1 MAFNFFG
8 VFSTGQWE
16 SFKAF
21 ARIQRLDLEVRK
33 SYLQKKQS
41 MVGIFTTVY
50 DGHNPVSFSANP
62 GSYAAKL
69 LEAYRILGGFPE
81 RDMLLRT
88 VDQPVFLTRGTNFAV
103 DKNAT
108 LTGGF
113 SDVYSNGRRYRGDQR
128 FDRDLGLK
136 VDKIKHW
143 QLDAIKAKRERLEYK
158 IKRALDY
165 SDQIRNEIKVI
176 DRTISLGIGGFEDQL
191 VNVELE
197 STKPGTSTI
206 TQDLD
211 DIFGLFI
218 GRPVDYAFD
227 NAISQANQENQRG
240 LV

>member
-1 MAFNFFG
+1 MN
-8 VFSTGQWE
+8 
-16 SFKAF
+16 
-21 ARIQRLDLEVRK
+21 
-33 SYLQKKQS
+33 
-41 MVGIFTTVY
+41 GIFITEY
-50 DGHNPVSFSANP
+50 DGPSPIAFSASP

-88 VDQPVFLTRGTNFAV
+88 IDKPVFLTRGTNFAI

-113 SDVYSNGRRYRGDQR
+113 SDTYSNGRRYRGDQR

-136 VDKIKHW
+136 VDKMKRW
-143 QLDAIKAKRERLEYK
+143 QLDSIKSKRERLEYK

-165 SDQIRNEIKVI
+165 SDQLQNEINII
-176 DRTISLGIGGFEDQL
+176 DKTLSAGLGGFQDQI
-191 VNVELE
+191 VSIELE
-197 STKPGTSTI
+197 STKPGTATI